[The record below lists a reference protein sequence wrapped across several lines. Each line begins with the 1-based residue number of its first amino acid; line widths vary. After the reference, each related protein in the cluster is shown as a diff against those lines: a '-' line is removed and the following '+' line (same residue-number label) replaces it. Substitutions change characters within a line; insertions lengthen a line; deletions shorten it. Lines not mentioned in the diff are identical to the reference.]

1 VLSGRLRKPEMLEES
16 MPGKRYV
23 RLSALSG
30 IFCRVGDDVLP
41 SPEALEL
48 LFLRANCSACP
59 MPLVVG

>member
-1 VLSGRLRKPEMLEES
+1 